1 MLTKKGLVGDNIWLQ
16 INKDILNVSLII
28 SMLTSAKKKI
38 SRPSVLM

>member
-1 MLTKKGLVGDNIWLQ
+1 MLTKKGLVGDNLWLQ